1 MGQNL
6 TTSWSR
12 GPIVLVAALAGPP
25 AVAAVLATLRDSFS
39 AADAGLVLVL
49 LVVAVAATGNRLAGG
64 LAALSAGVWFDF
76 FLTQPYHRFT
86 IEDRQDIETTV
97 LLLLVGTLVTELSV
111 WGHRQ
116 QVAAN
121 RQAGYLAGI
130 QDAAESLADDASPTE
145 VIDQVRGQLTRM
157 LRLRD
162 CRFDFGRGVV
172 GGDHP
177 QLLRNGLVEVQ
188 GAICDVEHL
197 GLPISQDIELPV
209 RGGDGH
215 QGLFLL
221 SASPD
226 SRPSIAQRLM
236 AVALADRVGAALAGY
251 QAGSK

>member
-1 MGQNL
+1 
-6 TTSWSR
+6 
-12 GPIVLVAALAGPP
+12 VLVAALTGPP
-25 AVAAVLATLRDSFS
+25 AAATVLSTLRGSFS
-39 AADAGLVLVL
+39 AADAVLVLVL
-49 LVVAVAATGNRLAGG
+49 LVVAVAATGHRLAGV

-86 IEDRQDIETTV
+86 IDDRENVETTV
-97 LLLLVGTLVTELSV
+97 LLLLVGVLVTELSV

-116 QVAAN
+116 RVAAD

-130 QDAAESLADDASPTE
+130 QDAAGSLADDASPTE
-145 VIDQVRGQLTRM
+145 VVDQVRGQLTRL

-162 CRFDFGRGVV
+162 CRFDYGRGVV

-177 QLLRNGLVEVQ
+177 RLLRNGLVEVQ

-197 GLPISQDIELPV
+197 GLPISHDIELPV

-221 SASPD
+221 SASAD

-236 AVALADRVGAALAGY
+236 AVALADRVGAAMAGY
-251 QAGSK
+251 PAGPQ